1 MGMMTLT
8 SQALGKGGEAQKQA
22 PEYLNR
28 TLFSGAALMV
38 IMDGIMFFLQQV
50 FVWIEIEKEALDNM
64 IVYSRITLIGFYFQ
78 LGYDTFR

>member
-1 MGMMTLT
+1 
-8 SQALGKGGEAQKQA
+8 
-22 PEYLNR
+22 
-28 TLFSGAALMV
+28 MV